1 MKRNLENKINNFNC
15 CFLKR
20 KPYILKKRVKTGRH
34 LTFFDKCVCVK
45 RAYLTF
51 THCKK
56 AEAMRKK
63 VGYAS

>member
-1 MKRNLENKINNFNC
+1 LFPKK
-15 CFLKR
+15 

-34 LTFFDKCVCVK
+34 PTFFDKCVCVK

-56 AEAMRKK
+56 KRRRWEKKLAMLH
-63 VGYAS
+63 